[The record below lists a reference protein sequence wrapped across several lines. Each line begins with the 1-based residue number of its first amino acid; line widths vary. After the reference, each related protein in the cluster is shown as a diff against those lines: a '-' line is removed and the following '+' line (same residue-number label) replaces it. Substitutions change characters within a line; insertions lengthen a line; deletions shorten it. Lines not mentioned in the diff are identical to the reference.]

1 MVGGQSGGSSPPPTT
16 VPPGSG
22 TQTRAR
28 RSRGYTGH
36 TDWILSADW
45 SHHDQRIATASADGT
60 IRIWDAE
67 TGSQLTVAGV
77 QADRAEAVAWSPDAT
92 RLASASRDG
101 TARLWD
107 ATLSL
112 AAIAGIARSRLL
124 RSLTTD
130 ERRNLML
137 PTEPST
143 AAPPFAT
150 RPSCNHSAEAR

>member
-1 MVGGQSGGSSPPPTT
+1 MAGLHGHVG
-16 VPPGSG
+16 
-22 TQTRAR
+22 
-28 RSRGYTGH
+28 
-36 TDWILSADW
+36 WILGADW
-45 SHHDQRIATASADGT
+45 SHRDQRIATASADGT

-92 RLASASRDG
+92 RLVSASRDG

-112 AAIAGIARSRLL
+112 TAIADMARSRLTQ
-124 RSLTTD
+124 SLTVD

-137 PTEPST
+137 PTEPPASLIRL
-143 AAPPFAT
+143 PKL
-150 RPSCNHSAEAR
+150 